1 MIVRWIYTAC
11 LCFELNLDLSRIG
24 LDKVIVKRGVVL
36 ERIIDTDPPGNSIE
50 DSDLL
55 AVPRAWSRPDA
66 D

>member
-1 MIVRWIYTAC
+1 MSWGLGLMLTSNAVLA
-11 LCFELNLDLSRIG
+11 LSRIG
-24 LDKVIVKRGVVL
+24 LDKVIVKRGVVP